1 MVNQTENSAELFA
14 VVGAG
19 YRTYE
24 PPKRKRTF
32 REKLKGKPIF
42 SPILRFEKR
51 EIHTVF
57 LCFPNLALTKNLSP
71 RLLAKSCGAALKT
84 GISGRK
90 TRKKEDRM
98 PKRKPSF
105 NTIYISERVQECL
118 RPIARCALTTVVAP
132 MGYGK
137 TTAINWFLAEKTK
150 GGKAVAIRLSIYS
163 EKLPMLWRSAQD
175 AFRFA
180 GLDVLSAF
188 DFPTGEAAA
197 TLVLEELC
205 RAFSSGKTA
214 YYLFLD
220 DFHLLRDE
228 RAVRF
233 ICRISARLPENAHLI
248 VASRDRFLPAGE
260 IVRLGGN
267 LHQIGMEQLRLNHTE
282 LAVYAH
288 RCGADLSEQQLEALL
303 RSSEGWFSAIYLNL
317 RALSERGR
325 LPDGSSD
332 IFEMFTAAMIDP
344 LEPDR
349 QEFLAVMGL
358 ADEFTAEMARF
369 VTENPETDAIIQ
381 DLTCQNAFVTR
392 LPDSQRYR
400 FHHMMK
406 ECALRKFHTLPQ
418 TVQTRYWNRFGSWY
432 GAHGQYLHALGAY
445 GRSGNNDA
453 ALTII
458 EKDAGNLLSA
468 LHPEELLERLNAC
481 PEEVLMRHPTAILVL
496 MRRLFTWRQIPKMLQ
511 LKALLERAIA
521 ERSDMPEEERGNLLG
536 ECDLI
541 MSFLMYNDI
550 TKMSQLHR
558 SASRQMSRPAV
569 TIQAGSSWT
578 FGSPS
583 VLMMYYRAP
592 GELQKE
598 MHEMHECMPHYY
610 RITNG
615 HGLGAEL
622 VMDAEASFMQG
633 KLREAE
639 IGLARARAA
648 IAGSGQENMALCCDF
663 LELRLLGSGG
673 RRRLDVKARAE
684 ALLARHD
691 VVLLNMFESI
701 LAYYYAL
708 LQEAEKIPDVFRIH
722 RLDTVNYFAPGK
734 PMMELIENQV
744 YLAQGEFPRVIGR
757 SEPQLAVCESL
768 HYALVALHIR
778 LQTASAYEAL
788 GNRAMAR
795 KLLVRALEDAEPD
808 GFVLPFAENAPYL
821 MDHYS
826 ALSRE
831 LETPFAASV
840 CELSGRWLSRQQ
852 TSGSRQEPIEALR
865 ELSERERSVAQLMA
879 LRKTNREIAETLF
892 LSEGTVKQYIN
903 RIYSKLQLTGT
914 AQEKRRALTAL
925 LQKN

>member
-1 MVNQTENSAELFA
+1 
-14 VVGAG
+14 
-19 YRTYE
+19 
-24 PPKRKRTF
+24 
-32 REKLKGKPIF
+32 
-42 SPILRFEKR
+42 
-51 EIHTVF
+51 
-57 LCFPNLALTKNLSP
+57 
-71 RLLAKSCGAALKT
+71 
-84 GISGRK
+84 
-90 TRKKEDRM
+90 M

-188 DFPTGEAAA
+188 DFPTSEAAA

-267 LHQIGMEQLRLNHTE
+267 LHQIGMEHLRLNHTE

-288 RCGADLSEQQLEALL
+288 RCGAEISEQQLEALL

-325 LPDGSSD
+325 LPDASSD

-344 LEPDR
+344 LPPGR

-406 ECALRKFHTLPQ
+406 ECALRKFRTLPEQ
-418 TVQTRYWNRFGSWY
+418 SQICYWNRFGSWY
-432 GAHGQYLHALGAY
+432 GAQGQYLHALGAY
-445 GRSGNNDA
+445 GRSGNSDA

-481 PEEVLMRHPTAILVL
+481 PEEVLTRHPTAILVL

-521 ERSDMPEEERGNLLG
+521 ESPDMPEEERGNLLG

-550 TKMSQLHR
+550 TKMSELHR

-598 MHEMHECMPHYY
+598 THEMHECMPHYY

-633 KLREAE
+633 KLHEAE

-648 IAGSGQENMALCCDF
+648 IAGSGQENMALCCEF

-673 RRRLDVKARAE
+673 RHRLDVKARAE

-708 LQEAEKIPDVFRIH
+708 LQKAEKIPDVFRLH

-757 SEPQLAVCESL
+757 SEPLLSGCESL

-821 MDHYS
+821 MNHYS

-840 CELSGRWLSRQQ
+840 CEASGQWLSRKE
-852 TSGSRQEPIEALR
+852 TSGAPCELPEALR

>member
-1 MVNQTENSAELFA
+1 
-14 VVGAG
+14 
-19 YRTYE
+19 
-24 PPKRKRTF
+24 
-32 REKLKGKPIF
+32 
-42 SPILRFEKR
+42 
-51 EIHTVF
+51 
-57 LCFPNLALTKNLSP
+57 
-71 RLLAKSCGAALKT
+71 
-84 GISGRK
+84 
-90 TRKKEDRM
+90 M

-188 DFPTGEAAA
+188 DFPTSEAAA

-267 LHQIGMEQLRLNHTE
+267 LHQIGMEHLRLNHTE

-288 RCGADLSEQQLEALL
+288 RCGAELSEQQLEALL

-325 LPDGSSD
+325 LPDASSD

-344 LEPDR
+344 LPPGR

-406 ECALRKFHTLPQ
+406 ECALRKFRTLPEQ
-418 TVQTRYWNRFGSWY
+418 SQICYWNRFGSWY
-432 GAHGQYLHALGAY
+432 GAQGQYLHALGAY
-445 GRSGNNDA
+445 GRSGNSDA

-481 PEEVLMRHPTAILVL
+481 PEEVLTRHPTAILVL

-521 ERSDMPEEERGNLLG
+521 ESPDMPEEERGNLLG

-550 TKMSQLHR
+550 TKMSELHR

-598 MHEMHECMPHYY
+598 TREMHECMPHYY

-633 KLREAE
+633 KLHEAE

-708 LQEAEKIPDVFRIH
+708 LQEAENIPDVFRLH

-757 SEPQLAVCESL
+757 SEPLLSGCESL

-821 MDHYS
+821 MNHYS

-840 CELSGRWLSRQQ
+840 CELSERWLSRQQ

-865 ELSERERSVAQLMA
+865 ELSESERSVAQLMA

>member
-1 MVNQTENSAELFA
+1 
-14 VVGAG
+14 
-19 YRTYE
+19 
-24 PPKRKRTF
+24 
-32 REKLKGKPIF
+32 
-42 SPILRFEKR
+42 
-51 EIHTVF
+51 
-57 LCFPNLALTKNLSP
+57 
-71 RLLAKSCGAALKT
+71 
-84 GISGRK
+84 
-90 TRKKEDRM
+90 M

-267 LHQIGMEQLRLNHTE
+267 LHQIGMEHLRLNHTE

-288 RCGADLSEQQLEALL
+288 RCGAELSEQQLEALL

-325 LPDGSSD
+325 LPDASSD

-344 LEPDR
+344 LPPDR

-381 DLTCQNAFVTR
+381 NLTCQNAFVTR

-406 ECALRKFHTLPQ
+406 ECALRKFRTLPEQ
-418 TVQTRYWNRFGSWY
+418 SQICYWNRFGSWY
-432 GAHGQYLHALGAY
+432 GAQGQYLHALGAY
-445 GRSGNNDA
+445 GRSGNSDA

-481 PEEVLMRHPTAILVL
+481 PEEVLTRHPTAILVL

-521 ERSDMPEEERGNLLG
+521 ESPDMPEEERGNLLG

-550 TKMSQLHR
+550 TKMSRLHR

-598 MHEMHECMPHYY
+598 TREMHECMPHYY

-633 KLREAE
+633 KLHEAE

-708 LQEAEKIPDVFRIH
+708 LQEAEKIPDVFRLH

-757 SEPQLAVCESL
+757 SEPLLSGCESL

-821 MDHYS
+821 MNHYS

-831 LETPFAASV
+831 LETPFAAAV
-840 CELSGRWLSRQQ
+840 CEASGQWLSRKE
-852 TSGSRQEPIEALR
+852 TSGAPCELPEALR

>member
-1 MVNQTENSAELFA
+1 
-14 VVGAG
+14 
-19 YRTYE
+19 
-24 PPKRKRTF
+24 
-32 REKLKGKPIF
+32 
-42 SPILRFEKR
+42 
-51 EIHTVF
+51 
-57 LCFPNLALTKNLSP
+57 
-71 RLLAKSCGAALKT
+71 
-84 GISGRK
+84 
-90 TRKKEDRM
+90 M

-150 GGKAVAIRLSIYS
+150 GGKAVAIRMSIYS

-233 ICRISARLPENAHLI
+233 ICRISARLPENAHVI

-267 LHQIGMEQLRLNHTE
+267 LHQIGMEHLRLNHTE

-288 RCGADLSEQQLEALL
+288 RCGAELSEQQLEALL

-325 LPDGSSD
+325 LPDASSD

-344 LEPDR
+344 LPPGR

-406 ECALRKFHTLPQ
+406 ECALRKFRTLPEQ
-418 TVQTRYWNRFGSWY
+418 SQICYWNRFGSWY
-432 GAHGQYLHALGAY
+432 GAQGQYLHALGAY
-445 GRSGNNDA
+445 GRSGNSDA

-481 PEEVLMRHPTAILVL
+481 PEEVLTRHPTAILVL

-521 ERSDMPEEERGNLLG
+521 ESPDMPEEERGNLLG

-550 TKMSQLHR
+550 TKMSELHR

-598 MHEMHECMPHYY
+598 TREMHECMPHYY

-633 KLREAE
+633 KLHEAE

-708 LQEAEKIPDVFRIH
+708 LQEAEKIPDVFRLH

-757 SEPQLAVCESL
+757 SEPLLSGCESL

-821 MDHYS
+821 MNHYS

-840 CELSGRWLSRQQ
+840 CELSERWLSRQQ

-865 ELSERERSVAQLMA
+865 ELSESERSVAQLMA

>member
-1 MVNQTENSAELFA
+1 
-14 VVGAG
+14 
-19 YRTYE
+19 
-24 PPKRKRTF
+24 
-32 REKLKGKPIF
+32 
-42 SPILRFEKR
+42 
-51 EIHTVF
+51 
-57 LCFPNLALTKNLSP
+57 
-71 RLLAKSCGAALKT
+71 
-84 GISGRK
+84 
-90 TRKKEDRM
+90 M

-118 RPIARCALTTVVAP
+118 RPIAHCALTTVVAP

-233 ICRISARLPENAHLI
+233 ICRISARLPDNAHLI

-267 LHQIGMEQLRLNHTE
+267 LHQIGMEHLRLNHTE

-288 RCGADLSEQQLEALL
+288 RCGAELSEQQLEALL

-325 LPDGSSD
+325 LPDASSD

-406 ECALRKFHTLPQ
+406 ECALRKFRTLPERSQ
-418 TVQTRYWNRFGSWY
+418 VCYWNRFGSWY
-432 GAHGQYLHALGAY
+432 GAQGQYLHALGAY
-445 GRSGNNDA
+445 GRSGNSDA

-496 MRRLFTWRQIPKMLQ
+496 MRRLFTWRRIPKMLQ

-521 ERSDMPEEERGNLLG
+521 ESPDMPEEERGNLLG

-598 MHEMHECMPHYY
+598 THEMHECMPHYY

-639 IGLARARAA
+639 IGLERARAA
-648 IAGSGQENMALCCDF
+648 IVGSGQENMALCCDF
-663 LELRLLGSGG
+663 LELRLLRSGG

-708 LQEAEKIPDVFRIH
+708 LQEAEKIPDVFRLH
-722 RLDTVNYFAPGK
+722 RLDIVNYFAPGK

-757 SEPQLAVCESL
+757 SEPLLSVCESL

-795 KLLVRALEDAEPD
+795 KLLVRALEDAQPD

-821 MDHYS
+821 MDLYL

-831 LETPFAASV
+831 LETPFAAAV
-840 CELSGRWLSRQQ
+840 CEASGQWLSRKE
-852 TSGSRQEPIEALR
+852 TSGASCELPEALR

>member
-1 MVNQTENSAELFA
+1 
-14 VVGAG
+14 
-19 YRTYE
+19 
-24 PPKRKRTF
+24 
-32 REKLKGKPIF
+32 
-42 SPILRFEKR
+42 
-51 EIHTVF
+51 
-57 LCFPNLALTKNLSP
+57 
-71 RLLAKSCGAALKT
+71 
-84 GISGRK
+84 
-90 TRKKEDRM
+90 M

-267 LHQIGMEQLRLNHTE
+267 LHQIGMEHLRLNHTE

-288 RCGADLSEQQLEALL
+288 RCGAELSEQQLEALL

-317 RALSERGR
+317 RALSEHGR
-325 LPDGSSD
+325 LPDASSD

-344 LEPDR
+344 LPPGR

-406 ECALRKFHTLPQ
+406 ECALRKFRTLPEQ
-418 TVQTRYWNRFGSWY
+418 SQICYWNRFGSWY
-432 GAHGQYLHALGAY
+432 GAQGQYLHALGAY
-445 GRSGNNDA
+445 GRSGNSDA

-481 PEEVLMRHPTAILVL
+481 PEEVLTRHPTAILVL

-521 ERSDMPEEERGNLLG
+521 ESPDMPEEERGNLLG

-550 TKMSQLHR
+550 TKMSELHR

-598 MHEMHECMPHYY
+598 THEMHECMPHYY

-633 KLREAE
+633 KLHEAE

-708 LQEAEKIPDVFRIH
+708 LQEAEKIPDVFRLH

-757 SEPQLAVCESL
+757 SEPLLSGCESL

-821 MDHYS
+821 MNHYS

-840 CELSGRWLSRQQ
+840 CELSERWLSRQQ

>member
-1 MVNQTENSAELFA
+1 
-14 VVGAG
+14 
-19 YRTYE
+19 
-24 PPKRKRTF
+24 
-32 REKLKGKPIF
+32 
-42 SPILRFEKR
+42 
-51 EIHTVF
+51 
-57 LCFPNLALTKNLSP
+57 
-71 RLLAKSCGAALKT
+71 
-84 GISGRK
+84 
-90 TRKKEDRM
+90 M

-267 LHQIGMEQLRLNHTE
+267 LHQIGMEHLRLNHTE

-288 RCGADLSEQQLEALL
+288 RCGAELSEQQLEALL

-325 LPDGSSD
+325 LPDASSD

-344 LEPDR
+344 LPPGR

-406 ECALRKFHTLPQ
+406 ECALRKFRTLPEQ
-418 TVQTRYWNRFGSWY
+418 SQICYWNRFGSWY
-432 GAHGQYLHALGAY
+432 GAQGQYLHALGAY
-445 GRSGNNDA
+445 GRSGNSDA

-521 ERSDMPEEERGNLLG
+521 ESPDMPEEERGNLLG

-550 TKMSQLHR
+550 TKMSELHR

-598 MHEMHECMPHYY
+598 THEMHECMPHYY

-639 IGLARARAA
+639 IGLERARAA
-648 IAGSGQENMALCCDF
+648 IAGSRQENMALCCDF
-663 LELRLLGSGG
+663 LELRLLRSGG

-708 LQEAEKIPDVFRIH
+708 LQEAEKIPDVFRLH

-757 SEPQLAVCESL
+757 SEPLLSGCESL

-821 MDHYS
+821 MNHYS

-840 CELSGRWLSRQQ
+840 CELSERWLSRQQ

>member
-1 MVNQTENSAELFA
+1 
-14 VVGAG
+14 
-19 YRTYE
+19 
-24 PPKRKRTF
+24 
-32 REKLKGKPIF
+32 
-42 SPILRFEKR
+42 
-51 EIHTVF
+51 
-57 LCFPNLALTKNLSP
+57 
-71 RLLAKSCGAALKT
+71 
-84 GISGRK
+84 
-90 TRKKEDRM
+90 M

-150 GGKAVAIRLSIYS
+150 GGKAVAIRMSIYS

-267 LHQIGMEQLRLNHTE
+267 LHQIGMEHLRLNHTE

-288 RCGADLSEQQLEALL
+288 RCGAELSEQQLEALL

-325 LPDGSSD
+325 LPDASSD

-344 LEPDR
+344 LPPGR

-406 ECALRKFHTLPQ
+406 ECALRKFRTLPEQ
-418 TVQTRYWNRFGSWY
+418 SQICYWNRFGSWY
-432 GAHGQYLHALGAY
+432 GAQGQYLHALGAY
-445 GRSGNNDA
+445 GRSGNSDA

-481 PEEVLMRHPTAILVL
+481 PEEVLTRHPTAILVL

-521 ERSDMPEEERGNLLG
+521 ESPDMPEEERGNLLG

-550 TKMSQLHR
+550 TKMSELHR

-598 MHEMHECMPHYY
+598 THEMHECMPHYY

-633 KLREAE
+633 KLHEAE

-673 RRRLDVKARAE
+673 KRRLDVKARAE

-708 LQEAEKIPDVFRIH
+708 LQEAEKIPDVFRLH

-757 SEPQLAVCESL
+757 SEPLLSGCESL

-821 MDHYS
+821 MNHYS

-840 CELSGRWLSRQQ
+840 CELSERWLSRQQ

>member
-1 MVNQTENSAELFA
+1 
-14 VVGAG
+14 
-19 YRTYE
+19 
-24 PPKRKRTF
+24 
-32 REKLKGKPIF
+32 
-42 SPILRFEKR
+42 
-51 EIHTVF
+51 
-57 LCFPNLALTKNLSP
+57 
-71 RLLAKSCGAALKT
+71 
-84 GISGRK
+84 
-90 TRKKEDRM
+90 M

-105 NTIYISERVQECL
+105 NTIYISKRVQECL
-118 RPIARCALTTVVAP
+118 CPIAHCALTTVVAP

-150 GGKAVAIRLSIYS
+150 GGKAVAIRMSIYS

-180 GLDVLSAF
+180 GLDVLSAY

-233 ICRISARLPENAHLI
+233 ICRISARLPDNAHLI

-267 LHQIGMEQLRLNHTE
+267 LHQIGMEHLRLNHTE
-282 LAVYAH
+282 LAVYAN
-288 RCGADLSEQQLEALL
+288 RCGAELSEQQLEALL

-325 LPDGSSD
+325 LPDASSD

-344 LEPDR
+344 LPPGR

-406 ECALRKFHTLPQ
+406 ECALRKFRTLPEQ
-418 TVQTRYWNRFGSWY
+418 SQICYWNRFGSWY
-432 GAHGQYLHALGAY
+432 GAQGQYLHALGAY

-481 PEEVLMRHPTAILVL
+481 PEEVLTRHPTAILVL

-521 ERSDMPEEERGNLLG
+521 ESPDMPEEERGNLLG

-541 MSFLMYNDI
+541 MSFLLYNDI
-550 TKMSQLHR
+550 TKMSRLHR

-598 MHEMHECMPHYY
+598 THEMHECMPHYY

-639 IGLARARAA
+639 IGLERARAA

-663 LELRLLGSGG
+663 LELRLLRSGG
-673 RRRLDVKARAE
+673 RHRLDIKARAE

-708 LQEAEKIPDVFRIH
+708 LQEAEKIPDVFRLH

-757 SEPQLAVCESL
+757 SEPLLSGCESL

-821 MDHYS
+821 MNHYS

-840 CELSGRWLSRQQ
+840 CELSERWLSQQQ

>member
-1 MVNQTENSAELFA
+1 
-14 VVGAG
+14 
-19 YRTYE
+19 
-24 PPKRKRTF
+24 
-32 REKLKGKPIF
+32 
-42 SPILRFEKR
+42 
-51 EIHTVF
+51 
-57 LCFPNLALTKNLSP
+57 
-71 RLLAKSCGAALKT
+71 
-84 GISGRK
+84 
-90 TRKKEDRM
+90 M

-267 LHQIGMEQLRLNHTE
+267 LHQIGMEHLRLNHTE
-282 LAVYAH
+282 LAVYAY
-288 RCGADLSEQQLEALL
+288 RSGAELSEQQLEALL

-325 LPDGSSD
+325 LPDASSD

-344 LEPDR
+344 LPPGR

-406 ECALRKFHTLPQ
+406 ECALRKFRTLPEQ
-418 TVQTRYWNRFGSWY
+418 SQICYWNRFGSWY
-432 GAHGQYLHALGAY
+432 GAQGQYLHALSAY
-445 GRSGNNDA
+445 RMSGNSDA

-481 PEEVLMRHPTAILVL
+481 PEEVLTRHPTAILVL

-511 LKALLERAIA
+511 LKVLLEQAIA
-521 ERSDMPEEERGNLLG
+521 ESPDMPEEERGNLLG

-598 MHEMHECMPHYY
+598 THEMHECMPHYY

-639 IGLARARAA
+639 IGLERARAA
-648 IAGSGQENMALCCDF
+648 IVGSRQENMALCCDF
-663 LELRLLGSGG
+663 LELRLLRSGG

-708 LQEAEKIPDVFRIH
+708 LQEAEKIPDVFRLH

-757 SEPQLAVCESL
+757 SEPLLSGCESL

-821 MDHYS
+821 MNHYS

-840 CELSGRWLSRQQ
+840 CELSERWLSRQQ

>member
-1 MVNQTENSAELFA
+1 
-14 VVGAG
+14 
-19 YRTYE
+19 
-24 PPKRKRTF
+24 
-32 REKLKGKPIF
+32 
-42 SPILRFEKR
+42 
-51 EIHTVF
+51 
-57 LCFPNLALTKNLSP
+57 
-71 RLLAKSCGAALKT
+71 
-84 GISGRK
+84 
-90 TRKKEDRM
+90 M

-267 LHQIGMEQLRLNHTE
+267 LHQIGMEHLRLNHTE

-288 RCGADLSEQQLEALL
+288 RCGAELSEQQLEALL

-325 LPDGSSD
+325 LPDASSD

-344 LEPDR
+344 LPPGR

-406 ECALRKFHTLPQ
+406 ECALRKFRTLPEQ
-418 TVQTRYWNRFGSWY
+418 SQICYWNRFGSWY
-432 GAHGQYLHALGAY
+432 GAQGQYLHALGAY
-445 GRSGNNDA
+445 GRSGNSDA

-481 PEEVLMRHPTAILVL
+481 PEEVLTRHPTAILVL

-521 ERSDMPEEERGNLLG
+521 ESPDMPEEERGNLLG

-550 TKMSQLHR
+550 TKMSELHR
-558 SASRQMSRPAV
+558 SASRQMSRSAV

-598 MHEMHECMPHYY
+598 THEMHECMPHYY

-633 KLREAE
+633 KLHEAE

-708 LQEAEKIPDVFRIH
+708 LQEAEKIPDVFRLH

-757 SEPQLAVCESL
+757 SEPLLSGCESL

-821 MDHYS
+821 MNHYS

-840 CELSGRWLSRQQ
+840 CELSERWLSRQQ

>member
-1 MVNQTENSAELFA
+1 
-14 VVGAG
+14 
-19 YRTYE
+19 
-24 PPKRKRTF
+24 
-32 REKLKGKPIF
+32 
-42 SPILRFEKR
+42 
-51 EIHTVF
+51 
-57 LCFPNLALTKNLSP
+57 
-71 RLLAKSCGAALKT
+71 
-84 GISGRK
+84 
-90 TRKKEDRM
+90 M

-150 GGKAVAIRLSIYS
+150 GGKAVAIRMSIYS

-267 LHQIGMEQLRLNHTE
+267 LHQIGMEHLRLNHTE

-288 RCGADLSEQQLEALL
+288 RCGAELSEQQLEALL

-325 LPDGSSD
+325 LPDASSD

-344 LEPDR
+344 LPPGR

-406 ECALRKFHTLPQ
+406 ECALRKFRTLPEQ
-418 TVQTRYWNRFGSWY
+418 SQICYWNRFGSWY
-432 GAHGQYLHALGAY
+432 GAQGQYLHALGAY
-445 GRSGNNDA
+445 GRSGNSDA

-481 PEEVLMRHPTAILVL
+481 PEEVLTRHPTAILVL

-521 ERSDMPEEERGNLLG
+521 ESPDMPEEERGNLLG

-550 TKMSQLHR
+550 TKMSELHR

-598 MHEMHECMPHYY
+598 THEMHECMPHYY

-633 KLREAE
+633 KLHEAE

-708 LQEAEKIPDVFRIH
+708 LQEAEKIPDVFRLH

-757 SEPQLAVCESL
+757 SEPLLSSCESL

-795 KLLVRALEDAEPD
+795 KLLIRALEDAEPD

-821 MDHYS
+821 MNHYS

-840 CELSGRWLSRQQ
+840 CELSERWLSRQQ

>member
-1 MVNQTENSAELFA
+1 
-14 VVGAG
+14 
-19 YRTYE
+19 
-24 PPKRKRTF
+24 
-32 REKLKGKPIF
+32 
-42 SPILRFEKR
+42 
-51 EIHTVF
+51 
-57 LCFPNLALTKNLSP
+57 
-71 RLLAKSCGAALKT
+71 
-84 GISGRK
+84 
-90 TRKKEDRM
+90 M

-150 GGKAVAIRLSIYS
+150 GGKAVAIRMSIYS

-267 LHQIGMEQLRLNHTE
+267 LHQIGMEHLRLNHTE

-288 RCGADLSEQQLEALL
+288 RCGAELSEQQLEALL

-325 LPDGSSD
+325 LPDASSD
-332 IFEMFTAAMIDP
+332 IFEMFTAARIDP
-344 LEPDR
+344 LPPGR

-406 ECALRKFHTLPQ
+406 ECALRKFRTLPEQ
-418 TVQTRYWNRFGSWY
+418 SQICYWNRFGSWY
-432 GAHGQYLHALGAY
+432 GAQGQYLHALGAY
-445 GRSGNNDA
+445 GRSGNSDA

-481 PEEVLMRHPTAILVL
+481 PEEVLTRHPTAILVL

-521 ERSDMPEEERGNLLG
+521 ESPDMPEEERGNLLG

-550 TKMSQLHR
+550 TKMSELHR

-598 MHEMHECMPHYY
+598 THEMHECMPHYY

-633 KLREAE
+633 KLHEAE

-708 LQEAEKIPDVFRIH
+708 LQEAEKIPDVFRLH

-757 SEPQLAVCESL
+757 SEPLLSGCESL

-821 MDHYS
+821 MNHYS

-840 CELSGRWLSRQQ
+840 CELSERWLSRQQ

>member
-1 MVNQTENSAELFA
+1 
-14 VVGAG
+14 
-19 YRTYE
+19 
-24 PPKRKRTF
+24 
-32 REKLKGKPIF
+32 
-42 SPILRFEKR
+42 
-51 EIHTVF
+51 
-57 LCFPNLALTKNLSP
+57 
-71 RLLAKSCGAALKT
+71 
-84 GISGRK
+84 
-90 TRKKEDRM
+90 M

-233 ICRISARLPENAHLI
+233 ICRISARLPDNAHLI

-267 LHQIGMEQLRLNHTE
+267 LHQIGMEHLRLNHTE

-288 RCGADLSEQQLEALL
+288 RCGAELSEQQLEALL

-325 LPDGSSD
+325 LPDASSD

-344 LEPDR
+344 LPPGR

-406 ECALRKFHTLPQ
+406 ECALRKFRTLPEQ
-418 TVQTRYWNRFGSWY
+418 SQICYWNRFGSWY
-432 GAHGQYLHALGAY
+432 GAQGQYLHALSAY
-445 GRSGNNDA
+445 RMSGNSDA

-481 PEEVLMRHPTAILVL
+481 PEEVLTRHPTAILVL

-521 ERSDMPEEERGNLLG
+521 ESPDMPEEERGNLLG

-598 MHEMHECMPHYY
+598 THEMHECMPHYY

-639 IGLARARAA
+639 IGLERARAA
-648 IAGSGQENMALCCDF
+648 IAGSRQENMALCCDF
-663 LELRLLGSGG
+663 LELRLLRSGG

-708 LQEAEKIPDVFRIH
+708 LQEAERIPDVFRLH

-757 SEPQLAVCESL
+757 SEPLLSGCESL

-795 KLLVRALEDAEPD
+795 KLLIRALEDAEPD

-821 MDHYS
+821 MNHYS

-840 CELSGRWLSRQQ
+840 CELSERWLSRQQ

>member
-1 MVNQTENSAELFA
+1 
-14 VVGAG
+14 
-19 YRTYE
+19 
-24 PPKRKRTF
+24 
-32 REKLKGKPIF
+32 
-42 SPILRFEKR
+42 
-51 EIHTVF
+51 
-57 LCFPNLALTKNLSP
+57 
-71 RLLAKSCGAALKT
+71 
-84 GISGRK
+84 
-90 TRKKEDRM
+90 M

-233 ICRISARLPENAHLI
+233 ICRISARLPDNAHLI

-267 LHQIGMEQLRLNHTE
+267 LHQIGMEHLRLNHTE

-288 RCGADLSEQQLEALL
+288 RCGAELSEQQLEALL

-325 LPDGSSD
+325 LPDASSD

-344 LEPDR
+344 LPPGR

-406 ECALRKFHTLPQ
+406 ECALRKFRTLPEQ
-418 TVQTRYWNRFGSWY
+418 SQICYWNRFGSWY
-432 GAHGQYLHALGAY
+432 GAHGQYLHALSAY
-445 GRSGNNDA
+445 RMSGNNDA

-481 PEEVLMRHPTAILVL
+481 PEEVLTRHPTAILVL

-521 ERSDMPEEERGNLLG
+521 ESPDMPEEERGNLLG

-550 TKMSQLHR
+550 TKMSRLHR

-598 MHEMHECMPHYY
+598 THEMHECMPHYY

-633 KLREAE
+633 RLHEAE
-639 IGLARARAA
+639 IGLERARAA
-648 IAGSGQENMALCCDF
+648 IVGSGQENMALCCDF
-663 LELRLLGSGG
+663 LELRLLRSGG

-708 LQEAEKIPDVFRIH
+708 LQEPEKIPDVFRLH

-757 SEPQLAVCESL
+757 SEPLLSGCESL

-821 MDHYS
+821 MNHYS

-831 LETPFAASV
+831 LETPFAAAV
-840 CELSGRWLSRQQ
+840 CEASGQWLSRKE
-852 TSGSRQEPIEALR
+852 TSGAPCELPEALR

>member
-1 MVNQTENSAELFA
+1 
-14 VVGAG
+14 
-19 YRTYE
+19 
-24 PPKRKRTF
+24 
-32 REKLKGKPIF
+32 
-42 SPILRFEKR
+42 
-51 EIHTVF
+51 
-57 LCFPNLALTKNLSP
+57 
-71 RLLAKSCGAALKT
+71 
-84 GISGRK
+84 
-90 TRKKEDRM
+90 M

-150 GGKAVAIRLSIYS
+150 GGKAVAIRMSIYS

-267 LHQIGMEQLRLNHTE
+267 LHQIGMEHLRLNHTE

-288 RCGADLSEQQLEALL
+288 RCGAELSEQQLEALL

-325 LPDGSSD
+325 LPDASSD

-344 LEPDR
+344 LPPGR

-406 ECALRKFHTLPQ
+406 ECALRKFRTLPEQ
-418 TVQTRYWNRFGSWY
+418 SQICYWNRFGSWY
-432 GAHGQYLHALGAY
+432 GAQGQYLHALGAY
-445 GRSGNNDA
+445 GRSGNSDA

-481 PEEVLMRHPTAILVL
+481 PEEVLTRHPTAILVL

-521 ERSDMPEEERGNLLG
+521 ESPDMPEEERGNLLG

-550 TKMSQLHR
+550 TKMSELHR
-558 SASRQMSRPAV
+558 SASRQMSRSAV

-598 MHEMHECMPHYY
+598 THEMHECMPHYY

-633 KLREAE
+633 KLHEAE

-708 LQEAEKIPDVFRIH
+708 LQEAEKIPDVFRLH

-757 SEPQLAVCESL
+757 SEPLLSGCESL

-821 MDHYS
+821 MNHYS

-840 CELSGRWLSRQQ
+840 CELSERWLSRQQ

-865 ELSERERSVAQLMA
+865 ELSESERSVAQLMA

>member
-1 MVNQTENSAELFA
+1 
-14 VVGAG
+14 
-19 YRTYE
+19 
-24 PPKRKRTF
+24 
-32 REKLKGKPIF
+32 
-42 SPILRFEKR
+42 
-51 EIHTVF
+51 
-57 LCFPNLALTKNLSP
+57 
-71 RLLAKSCGAALKT
+71 
-84 GISGRK
+84 
-90 TRKKEDRM
+90 M

-150 GGKAVAIRLSIYS
+150 GGKAVAIRMSIYS

-267 LHQIGMEQLRLNHTE
+267 LHQIGMEHLRLNHTE

-288 RCGADLSEQQLEALL
+288 RCGAELSEQQLEALL

-325 LPDGSSD
+325 LPDASSD

-344 LEPDR
+344 LPPGR

-406 ECALRKFHTLPQ
+406 ECALRKFRTLPEQ
-418 TVQTRYWNRFGSWY
+418 SQICYWNRFGSWY
-432 GAHGQYLHALGAY
+432 GAQGQYLHALGAY
-445 GRSGNNDA
+445 GRSGNSDA

-481 PEEVLMRHPTAILVL
+481 PEEVLTRHPTAILVL

-521 ERSDMPEEERGNLLG
+521 ESPDMPEEERGNLLG

-550 TKMSQLHR
+550 TKMSELHR

-598 MHEMHECMPHYY
+598 THEMHECMPHYY
-610 RITNG
+610 LITNG

-633 KLREAE
+633 KLHEAE

-708 LQEAEKIPDVFRIH
+708 LQEAEKIPDVFRLH

-757 SEPQLAVCESL
+757 SEPLLSGCESL

-821 MDHYS
+821 MNHYS

-840 CELSGRWLSRQQ
+840 CELSERWLSRQQ

-865 ELSERERSVAQLMA
+865 ELSESERSVAQLMA

>member
-1 MVNQTENSAELFA
+1 
-14 VVGAG
+14 
-19 YRTYE
+19 
-24 PPKRKRTF
+24 
-32 REKLKGKPIF
+32 
-42 SPILRFEKR
+42 
-51 EIHTVF
+51 
-57 LCFPNLALTKNLSP
+57 
-71 RLLAKSCGAALKT
+71 
-84 GISGRK
+84 
-90 TRKKEDRM
+90 M

-267 LHQIGMEQLRLNHTE
+267 LHQIGMEHLRLNHTE

-288 RCGADLSEQQLEALL
+288 RCGAELSEQQLEALL

-325 LPDGSSD
+325 LPDASSD

-344 LEPDR
+344 LPPDR

-406 ECALRKFHTLPQ
+406 ECALRKFRTLPEQ
-418 TVQTRYWNRFGSWY
+418 SQICYWNRFGSWY
-432 GAHGQYLHALGAY
+432 GAQGQYLHALGAY
-445 GRSGNNDA
+445 RRSGNSDA

-481 PEEVLMRHPTAILVL
+481 PEEVLTRHPTAILVL

-521 ERSDMPEEERGNLLG
+521 ESPDMPEEERGNLLG

-550 TKMSQLHR
+550 TKMSELHR

-598 MHEMHECMPHYY
+598 THEMHECMPHYY

-639 IGLARARAA
+639 IGLERARAA
-648 IAGSGQENMALCCDF
+648 IAGSRQENMALCCDF
-663 LELRLLGSGG
+663 LELRLLRSGG

-708 LQEAEKIPDVFRIH
+708 LQEAEKIPDVFRLH

-744 YLAQGEFPRVIGR
+744 YLAQGEFPRVIGH
-757 SEPQLAVCESL
+757 SEPLLSGCESL

-821 MDHYS
+821 MNHYS

-840 CELSGRWLSRQQ
+840 CELSERWLSRQQ

>member
-1 MVNQTENSAELFA
+1 
-14 VVGAG
+14 
-19 YRTYE
+19 
-24 PPKRKRTF
+24 
-32 REKLKGKPIF
+32 
-42 SPILRFEKR
+42 
-51 EIHTVF
+51 
-57 LCFPNLALTKNLSP
+57 
-71 RLLAKSCGAALKT
+71 
-84 GISGRK
+84 
-90 TRKKEDRM
+90 M

-118 RPIARCALTTVVAP
+118 RPIAHCALTTVVAP

-188 DFPTGEAAA
+188 DFPTSEAAA

-267 LHQIGMEQLRLNHTE
+267 LHQIGMEHLRLNHTE

-288 RCGADLSEQQLEALL
+288 RCGAELSEQQLEALL

-325 LPDGSSD
+325 LPDASSD

-344 LEPDR
+344 LPPDR

-406 ECALRKFHTLPQ
+406 ECALRKFRTLPEQ
-418 TVQTRYWNRFGSWY
+418 SQICYWNRFGSWY
-432 GAHGQYLHALGAY
+432 GEQGQYLHALGAY
-445 GRSGNNDA
+445 GRSGNSDA

-481 PEEVLMRHPTAILVL
+481 PEEVLTRHPTAILVL

-521 ERSDMPEEERGNLLG
+521 ESPDMPEEERGNLLG

-550 TKMSQLHR
+550 TKMSELHR

-598 MHEMHECMPHYY
+598 THEMHECMPHYY

-633 KLREAE
+633 KLHEAE

-708 LQEAEKIPDVFRIH
+708 LQEAEKIPDVFRLH

-757 SEPQLAVCESL
+757 SEPLLSSCESL

-821 MDHYS
+821 MNHYS

-840 CELSGRWLSRQQ
+840 CELSERWLSRQQ

>member
-1 MVNQTENSAELFA
+1 
-14 VVGAG
+14 
-19 YRTYE
+19 
-24 PPKRKRTF
+24 
-32 REKLKGKPIF
+32 
-42 SPILRFEKR
+42 
-51 EIHTVF
+51 
-57 LCFPNLALTKNLSP
+57 
-71 RLLAKSCGAALKT
+71 
-84 GISGRK
+84 
-90 TRKKEDRM
+90 M

-150 GGKAVAIRLSIYS
+150 GGKAVAIRMSIYS

-267 LHQIGMEQLRLNHTE
+267 LHQIGMEHLRLNHTE

-288 RCGADLSEQQLEALL
+288 RCGAELSEQQLEALL

-325 LPDGSSD
+325 LPDASSD

-344 LEPDR
+344 LPPDR

-406 ECALRKFHTLPQ
+406 ECALRKFRTLPEQ
-418 TVQTRYWNRFGSWY
+418 SQICYWNRFGSWY
-432 GAHGQYLHALGAY
+432 GAQGQYLHALGAY
-445 GRSGNNDA
+445 GRSGNSDA

-481 PEEVLMRHPTAILVL
+481 PEEVLTRHPTAILVL

-521 ERSDMPEEERGNLLG
+521 ESPDMPEEERGNLLG

-550 TKMSQLHR
+550 TKMSELHR

-598 MHEMHECMPHYY
+598 THEMHECMPHYY

-633 KLREAE
+633 KLHEAE

-708 LQEAEKIPDVFRIH
+708 LQEAEKIPDVFRLH

-757 SEPQLAVCESL
+757 SEPLLSGCESL

-821 MDHYS
+821 MNHYS

-840 CELSGRWLSRQQ
+840 CELSERWLSRQQ
-852 TSGSRQEPIEALR
+852 DLRQQTRADRGAAGAFRARTLGGAADGAAQDEPRDCRDALFVR
-865 ELSERERSVAQLMA
+865 GHRQAVHQPHLFQAAAHRHRAGKAPRADGAAAKEL
-879 LRKTNREIAETLF
+879 
-892 LSEGTVKQYIN
+892 TV
-903 RIYSKLQLTGT
+903 G
-914 AQEKRRALTAL
+914 
-925 LQKN
+925 

>member
-1 MVNQTENSAELFA
+1 
-14 VVGAG
+14 
-19 YRTYE
+19 
-24 PPKRKRTF
+24 
-32 REKLKGKPIF
+32 
-42 SPILRFEKR
+42 
-51 EIHTVF
+51 
-57 LCFPNLALTKNLSP
+57 
-71 RLLAKSCGAALKT
+71 
-84 GISGRK
+84 
-90 TRKKEDRM
+90 M

-105 NTIYISERVQECL
+105 NTIYISKRVQECL
-118 RPIARCALTTVVAP
+118 CPIAHCALTTVVAP

-150 GGKAVAIRLSIYS
+150 GGKAVAIRMSIYS

-180 GLDVLSAF
+180 GLDVLSAY

-233 ICRISARLPENAHLI
+233 ICRISARLPDNAHLI

-267 LHQIGMEQLRLNHTE
+267 LHQIGMEHLRLNHTE

-288 RCGADLSEQQLEALL
+288 RCGAELSEQQLEALL

-325 LPDGSSD
+325 LPDASSD

-344 LEPDR
+344 LPPGR

-406 ECALRKFHTLPQ
+406 ECALRKFRTLPEQ
-418 TVQTRYWNRFGSWY
+418 SQICYWNRFGSWY

-481 PEEVLMRHPTAILVL
+481 PEEVFTRHPTAILVL

-521 ERSDMPEEERGNLLG
+521 ESPDMPEEERGNLLG

-541 MSFLMYNDI
+541 MSFLLYNDI
-550 TKMSQLHR
+550 TKMSRLHR

-598 MHEMHECMPHYY
+598 THEMHECMPHYY

-639 IGLARARAA
+639 IGLERARAA

-663 LELRLLGSGG
+663 LELRLLRSGG
-673 RRRLDVKARAE
+673 RRRLDIKARAE

-708 LQEAEKIPDVFRIH
+708 LQEPEKIPDVFRLH

-757 SEPQLAVCESL
+757 SEPLLSGCESL

-821 MDHYS
+821 MNHYS

-840 CELSGRWLSRQQ
+840 CELSECWLSWQQ

>member
-1 MVNQTENSAELFA
+1 
-14 VVGAG
+14 
-19 YRTYE
+19 
-24 PPKRKRTF
+24 
-32 REKLKGKPIF
+32 
-42 SPILRFEKR
+42 
-51 EIHTVF
+51 
-57 LCFPNLALTKNLSP
+57 
-71 RLLAKSCGAALKT
+71 
-84 GISGRK
+84 
-90 TRKKEDRM
+90 M

-150 GGKAVAIRLSIYS
+150 GGKAVAIRMSIYS

-248 VASRDRFLPAGE
+248 VARRDRFLPAGE

-267 LHQIGMEQLRLNHTE
+267 LHQIGMEHLRLNHTE

-288 RCGADLSEQQLEALL
+288 RCGAELSEQQLEALL

-325 LPDGSSD
+325 LPDASSD

-344 LEPDR
+344 LPPGR

-406 ECALRKFHTLPQ
+406 ECALRKFRTLPEQ
-418 TVQTRYWNRFGSWY
+418 SQICYWNRFGSWY
-432 GAHGQYLHALGAY
+432 GAQGQYLHALGAY
-445 GRSGNNDA
+445 GRSGNSDA

-481 PEEVLMRHPTAILVL
+481 PEEVLTRHPTAILVL

-521 ERSDMPEEERGNLLG
+521 ESPDMPEEERGNLLG

-550 TKMSQLHR
+550 TKMSELHR

-598 MHEMHECMPHYY
+598 TREMHECMPHYY

-633 KLREAE
+633 KLHEAE

-708 LQEAEKIPDVFRIH
+708 LQEAEKIPDVFRLH

-757 SEPQLAVCESL
+757 SEPLLSGCESL

-821 MDHYS
+821 MNHYS

-840 CELSGRWLSRQQ
+840 CELSERWLSRQQ

-865 ELSERERSVAQLMA
+865 ELSESERSVAQLMA

>member
-1 MVNQTENSAELFA
+1 
-14 VVGAG
+14 
-19 YRTYE
+19 
-24 PPKRKRTF
+24 
-32 REKLKGKPIF
+32 
-42 SPILRFEKR
+42 
-51 EIHTVF
+51 
-57 LCFPNLALTKNLSP
+57 
-71 RLLAKSCGAALKT
+71 
-84 GISGRK
+84 
-90 TRKKEDRM
+90 M

-118 RPIARCALTTVVAP
+118 CPIAHCALTTVVAP

-150 GGKAVAIRLSIYS
+150 GGKAVAIRMSIYS

-180 GLDVLSAF
+180 GLDVLSAY
-188 DFPTGEAAA
+188 DFPTGEAAT

-233 ICRISARLPENAHLI
+233 ICRISARLPDNAHLI

-267 LHQIGMEQLRLNHTE
+267 LHQIGMEHLRLNHTE

-288 RCGADLSEQQLEALL
+288 RCGAELSEQQLEALL

-325 LPDGSSD
+325 LPDASSD

-344 LEPDR
+344 LPPGR

-406 ECALRKFHTLPQ
+406 ECALRKFRTLPEQ
-418 TVQTRYWNRFGSWY
+418 SQTRYWNRFGVWY

-481 PEEVLMRHPTAILVL
+481 PEKVLTRHPTAILVL

-521 ERSDMPEEERGNLLG
+521 ESTDMPEEERGNLLG

-550 TKMSQLHR
+550 TKMSRLHR

-598 MHEMHECMPHYY
+598 THEMHECMPHYY

-639 IGLARARAA
+639 IGLERARAA
-648 IAGSGQENMALCCDF
+648 IAGSRQENMALCCDF
-663 LELRLLGSGG
+663 LELRLLRSGG
-673 RRRLDVKARAE
+673 RHRLDIKARAE

-708 LQEAEKIPDVFRIH
+708 LQEPEKIPDVFRLH

-757 SEPQLAVCESL
+757 SEPLLSVCGSL

-821 MDHYS
+821 MNHYS

-840 CELSGRWLSRQQ
+840 CELSERWLSQQQ

>member
-1 MVNQTENSAELFA
+1 
-14 VVGAG
+14 
-19 YRTYE
+19 
-24 PPKRKRTF
+24 
-32 REKLKGKPIF
+32 
-42 SPILRFEKR
+42 
-51 EIHTVF
+51 
-57 LCFPNLALTKNLSP
+57 
-71 RLLAKSCGAALKT
+71 
-84 GISGRK
+84 
-90 TRKKEDRM
+90 M

-233 ICRISARLPENAHLI
+233 ICRISARLPDNAHLI

-267 LHQIGMEQLRLNHTE
+267 LHQIGMEHLRLNHTE

-288 RCGADLSEQQLEALL
+288 RCGAELSEQQLEALL

-325 LPDGSSD
+325 LPDASSD

-344 LEPDR
+344 LPPDR

-406 ECALRKFHTLPQ
+406 ECALRKFRTLPEQ
-418 TVQTRYWNRFGSWY
+418 SQICYWNRFGSWY
-432 GAHGQYLHALGAY
+432 GAQGQYLHALGAY
-445 GRSGNNDA
+445 GRSGNSDA

-481 PEEVLMRHPTAILVL
+481 PEEVLTRHPTAILVL

-521 ERSDMPEEERGNLLG
+521 ESPDMPEEERGNLLG

-550 TKMSQLHR
+550 TKMSELHR

-598 MHEMHECMPHYY
+598 THEMHECMPHYY

-639 IGLARARAA
+639 IGLERARAA
-648 IAGSGQENMALCCDF
+648 IAGSRQENMALCCDF
-663 LELRLLGSGG
+663 LELRLLRSGG

-708 LQEAEKIPDVFRIH
+708 LQEAEKIPDVFRLH

-757 SEPQLAVCESL
+757 SEPLLSGCESL

-821 MDHYS
+821 MNHYS

-840 CELSGRWLSRQQ
+840 CELSERWLSRQQ

>member
-1 MVNQTENSAELFA
+1 
-14 VVGAG
+14 
-19 YRTYE
+19 
-24 PPKRKRTF
+24 
-32 REKLKGKPIF
+32 
-42 SPILRFEKR
+42 
-51 EIHTVF
+51 
-57 LCFPNLALTKNLSP
+57 
-71 RLLAKSCGAALKT
+71 
-84 GISGRK
+84 
-90 TRKKEDRM
+90 M

-150 GGKAVAIRLSIYS
+150 GGKAVAIRMSIYS

-267 LHQIGMEQLRLNHTE
+267 LHQIGMEHLRLNHTE

-288 RCGADLSEQQLEALL
+288 RCGAELSEQQLEALL

-325 LPDGSSD
+325 LPDASSD

-344 LEPDR
+344 LPPGR

-406 ECALRKFHTLPQ
+406 ECALRKFRTLPEQ
-418 TVQTRYWNRFGSWY
+418 SQICYWNRFGSWY
-432 GAHGQYLHALGAY
+432 GAQGQYLHALGAY
-445 GRSGNNDA
+445 GRSGNSDA

-481 PEEVLMRHPTAILVL
+481 PEEVLTRHPTAILVL

-521 ERSDMPEEERGNLLG
+521 ESPDMPEEERGNLLG

-550 TKMSQLHR
+550 TKMSELHR

-598 MHEMHECMPHYY
+598 TREMHECMPHYY

-633 KLREAE
+633 KLHEAE

-663 LELRLLGSGG
+663 LELRLLRSGG
-673 RRRLDVKARAE
+673 RHRLDVKARAE

-708 LQEAEKIPDVFRIH
+708 LQEAEKIPDVFRLH

-757 SEPQLAVCESL
+757 SEPLLSGCESL

-821 MDHYS
+821 MNHYS

-840 CELSGRWLSRQQ
+840 CELSERWLSRQQ

-865 ELSERERSVAQLMA
+865 ELSESERSVAQLMA

>member
-1 MVNQTENSAELFA
+1 
-14 VVGAG
+14 
-19 YRTYE
+19 
-24 PPKRKRTF
+24 
-32 REKLKGKPIF
+32 
-42 SPILRFEKR
+42 
-51 EIHTVF
+51 
-57 LCFPNLALTKNLSP
+57 
-71 RLLAKSCGAALKT
+71 
-84 GISGRK
+84 
-90 TRKKEDRM
+90 M

-150 GGKAVAIRLSIYS
+150 GGKAVAIRMSIYS

-188 DFPTGEAAA
+188 DFPTSEAAA

-267 LHQIGMEQLRLNHTE
+267 LHQIGMEHLRLNHTE

-288 RCGADLSEQQLEALL
+288 RCGAELSEQQLEALL

-325 LPDGSSD
+325 LPDASSD

-344 LEPDR
+344 LPPGR

-369 VTENPETDAIIQ
+369 VTENPQTDAIIQ

-406 ECALRKFHTLPQ
+406 ECALRKFRTLPEQ
-418 TVQTRYWNRFGSWY
+418 SQICYWNRFGSWY
-432 GAHGQYLHALGAY
+432 GAQGQYLHALGAY
-445 GRSGNNDA
+445 GRSGNSDA

-481 PEEVLMRHPTAILVL
+481 PEEVLTRHPTAILVL

-521 ERSDMPEEERGNLLG
+521 ESPDMPEEERGNLLG

-550 TKMSQLHR
+550 TKMSELHR

-598 MHEMHECMPHYY
+598 THEMHECMPHYY

-633 KLREAE
+633 KLHEAE

-708 LQEAEKIPDVFRIH
+708 LQEAEKIPDVFRLH

-757 SEPQLAVCESL
+757 SEPLLSGCESL

-795 KLLVRALEDAEPD
+795 KLLARALEDAEPD

-821 MDHYS
+821 MNHYS

-840 CELSGRWLSRQQ
+840 CELSERWLSRQQ

>member
-1 MVNQTENSAELFA
+1 
-14 VVGAG
+14 
-19 YRTYE
+19 
-24 PPKRKRTF
+24 
-32 REKLKGKPIF
+32 
-42 SPILRFEKR
+42 
-51 EIHTVF
+51 
-57 LCFPNLALTKNLSP
+57 
-71 RLLAKSCGAALKT
+71 
-84 GISGRK
+84 
-90 TRKKEDRM
+90 M

-150 GGKAVAIRLSIYS
+150 GGKAVAIRMSIYS

-267 LHQIGMEQLRLNHTE
+267 LHQIGMEHLRLNHTE

-288 RCGADLSEQQLEALL
+288 RCGAELSEQQLEALL

-325 LPDGSSD
+325 LPDASSD

-344 LEPDR
+344 LPPGR

-406 ECALRKFHTLPQ
+406 ECALRKFRTLPEQ
-418 TVQTRYWNRFGSWY
+418 SQTRYWNRFGVWY
-432 GAHGQYLHALGAY
+432 GAHGQYLHALSAY
-445 GRSGNNDA
+445 RMSGNNDA

-481 PEEVLMRHPTAILVL
+481 PEEVLTRHPTAILVL

-521 ERSDMPEEERGNLLG
+521 ESPDMPEEERGNLLG

-550 TKMSQLHR
+550 TKMSELHR

-598 MHEMHECMPHYY
+598 THEMHECMPHYY

-633 KLREAE
+633 RLHEAE
-639 IGLARARAA
+639 IGLERARAA
-648 IAGSGQENMALCCDF
+648 IVGSGQENMALCCDF
-663 LELRLLGSGG
+663 LELRLLRSGG

-708 LQEAEKIPDVFRIH
+708 LQEPEKIPDVFRLH

-757 SEPQLAVCESL
+757 SEPLLSGCESL

-795 KLLVRALEDAEPD
+795 KLLVRALEDAQPD

-821 MDHYS
+821 MNHYS

-831 LETPFAASV
+831 LETPFAAAV
-840 CELSGRWLSRQQ
+840 CEASGQWLSRKE
-852 TSGSRQEPIEALR
+852 TSGAPCELPEALR

>member
-1 MVNQTENSAELFA
+1 
-14 VVGAG
+14 
-19 YRTYE
+19 
-24 PPKRKRTF
+24 
-32 REKLKGKPIF
+32 
-42 SPILRFEKR
+42 
-51 EIHTVF
+51 
-57 LCFPNLALTKNLSP
+57 
-71 RLLAKSCGAALKT
+71 
-84 GISGRK
+84 
-90 TRKKEDRM
+90 M

-267 LHQIGMEQLRLNHTE
+267 LHQIGMEHLRLNHTE

-288 RCGADLSEQQLEALL
+288 RCGAELSEQQLEALL

-325 LPDGSSD
+325 LPDASSD

-344 LEPDR
+344 LPPDR

-406 ECALRKFHTLPQ
+406 ECALRKFRTLPEQ
-418 TVQTRYWNRFGSWY
+418 SQICYWNRFGSWY
-432 GAHGQYLHALGAY
+432 GAHGQYLHALSAY
-445 GRSGNNDA
+445 RMSGNSDA

-481 PEEVLMRHPTAILVL
+481 PEEVLTRHPTAILVL

-521 ERSDMPEEERGNLLG
+521 ESPDMPEEERGNLLG

-550 TKMSQLHR
+550 TKMSELHR

-598 MHEMHECMPHYY
+598 THEMHECMPHYY

-639 IGLARARAA
+639 IGLERARAA
-648 IAGSGQENMALCCDF
+648 IAGSRQENMALCCDF
-663 LELRLLGSGG
+663 LELRLLRSGG

-708 LQEAEKIPDVFRIH
+708 LQEAEKIPDVFRLH

-757 SEPQLAVCESL
+757 SEPLLSGCESL

-821 MDHYS
+821 MNHYS

-840 CELSGRWLSRQQ
+840 CELSERWLSRQQ

>member
-1 MVNQTENSAELFA
+1 
-14 VVGAG
+14 
-19 YRTYE
+19 
-24 PPKRKRTF
+24 
-32 REKLKGKPIF
+32 
-42 SPILRFEKR
+42 
-51 EIHTVF
+51 
-57 LCFPNLALTKNLSP
+57 
-71 RLLAKSCGAALKT
+71 
-84 GISGRK
+84 
-90 TRKKEDRM
+90 M

-150 GGKAVAIRLSIYS
+150 GGKAVAIRMSIYS

-233 ICRISARLPENAHLI
+233 ICRISARLPDNAHLI

-267 LHQIGMEQLRLNHTE
+267 LHQIGMEHLRLNHTE

-288 RCGADLSEQQLEALL
+288 RCGAELSEQQLEALL

-325 LPDGSSD
+325 LPDASSD

-344 LEPDR
+344 LPPGR

-406 ECALRKFHTLPQ
+406 ECALRKFRTLPEQ
-418 TVQTRYWNRFGSWY
+418 SQICYWNRFGSWY
-432 GAHGQYLHALGAY
+432 GAQGQYLHALGAY
-445 GRSGNNDA
+445 GRSGNSDA

-481 PEEVLMRHPTAILVL
+481 PEEVLTRHPTAILVL

-521 ERSDMPEEERGNLLG
+521 ESPDMPEEERGNLLG

-598 MHEMHECMPHYY
+598 THEMHECMPHYY

-648 IAGSGQENMALCCDF
+648 IAGSRQENMALCCDF
-663 LELRLLGSGG
+663 LELRLLRSGG

-708 LQEAEKIPDVFRIH
+708 LQEAEKIPDVFRLH

-757 SEPQLAVCESL
+757 SEPLLSGCESL

-821 MDHYS
+821 MNHYS

-840 CELSGRWLSRQQ
+840 CEASGQWLSRKE
-852 TSGSRQEPIEALR
+852 TSGAPCELPEALR

>member
-1 MVNQTENSAELFA
+1 
-14 VVGAG
+14 
-19 YRTYE
+19 
-24 PPKRKRTF
+24 
-32 REKLKGKPIF
+32 
-42 SPILRFEKR
+42 
-51 EIHTVF
+51 
-57 LCFPNLALTKNLSP
+57 
-71 RLLAKSCGAALKT
+71 
-84 GISGRK
+84 
-90 TRKKEDRM
+90 M

-150 GGKAVAIRLSIYS
+150 GGKAVAIRMSIYS

-267 LHQIGMEQLRLNHTE
+267 LHQIGMEHLRLNHTE

-288 RCGADLSEQQLEALL
+288 RCGAELSEQQLEALL

-325 LPDGSSD
+325 LPDASSD

-344 LEPDR
+344 LPPDR

-406 ECALRKFHTLPQ
+406 ECALRKFRTLPEQ
-418 TVQTRYWNRFGSWY
+418 SQICYWNRFGSWY
-432 GAHGQYLHALGAY
+432 GAQGQYLHALGAY
-445 GRSGNNDA
+445 GRSGNSDA

-481 PEEVLMRHPTAILVL
+481 PEEVLTRHPTAILVL

-521 ERSDMPEEERGNLLG
+521 ESPDMPEEERGNLLG

-550 TKMSQLHR
+550 TKMSELHR

-598 MHEMHECMPHYY
+598 TREMHECMPHYY

-648 IAGSGQENMALCCDF
+648 IVGSGQENMALCCDF

-708 LQEAEKIPDVFRIH
+708 LQEAEKIPDVFRLH

-757 SEPQLAVCESL
+757 SEPLLSGCESL

-821 MDHYS
+821 MNHYS

-840 CELSGRWLSRQQ
+840 CELSERWLSRQQ

>member
-1 MVNQTENSAELFA
+1 
-14 VVGAG
+14 
-19 YRTYE
+19 
-24 PPKRKRTF
+24 
-32 REKLKGKPIF
+32 
-42 SPILRFEKR
+42 
-51 EIHTVF
+51 
-57 LCFPNLALTKNLSP
+57 
-71 RLLAKSCGAALKT
+71 
-84 GISGRK
+84 
-90 TRKKEDRM
+90 M

-150 GGKAVAIRLSIYS
+150 GGKAVAIRMSIYS

-267 LHQIGMEQLRLNHTE
+267 LHQIGMEHLRLNHTE

-288 RCGADLSEQQLEALL
+288 RCGAELSEQQLEALL

-325 LPDGSSD
+325 LPDASSD

-344 LEPDR
+344 LPPGR

-406 ECALRKFHTLPQ
+406 ECALRKFRTLPEQ
-418 TVQTRYWNRFGSWY
+418 SQICYWNRFGSWY

-445 GRSGNNDA
+445 GRSGNSDA

-481 PEEVLMRHPTAILVL
+481 PEEVLTSHPTAILVL

-521 ERSDMPEEERGNLLG
+521 KSPDMPEEERGNLLG

-550 TKMSQLHR
+550 TKMSELHR

-598 MHEMHECMPHYY
+598 THEMHECMPHYY

-639 IGLARARAA
+639 IGLERARAA
-648 IAGSGQENMALCCDF
+648 IVGSGQENMALCCDF
-663 LELRLLGSGG
+663 LELRLLRSGG

-708 LQEAEKIPDVFRIH
+708 LQEAEKIPDVFRLH

-757 SEPQLAVCESL
+757 SEPLLSGCESL

-821 MDHYS
+821 MNHYS
-826 ALSRE
+826 ALLRE

-840 CELSGRWLSRQQ
+840 CEISERWLSRQQ

>member
-1 MVNQTENSAELFA
+1 
-14 VVGAG
+14 
-19 YRTYE
+19 
-24 PPKRKRTF
+24 
-32 REKLKGKPIF
+32 
-42 SPILRFEKR
+42 
-51 EIHTVF
+51 
-57 LCFPNLALTKNLSP
+57 
-71 RLLAKSCGAALKT
+71 
-84 GISGRK
+84 
-90 TRKKEDRM
+90 M

-233 ICRISARLPENAHLI
+233 LCRISARLPDNAHLI

-267 LHQIGMEQLRLNHTE
+267 LHQIGMEHLRLNHTE

-288 RCGADLSEQQLEALL
+288 RCGAELSEQQLEALL

-325 LPDGSSD
+325 LPDASSD

-344 LEPDR
+344 LPPGR

-406 ECALRKFHTLPQ
+406 ECALRKFRTLPEQ
-418 TVQTRYWNRFGSWY
+418 SQICYWNRFGSWY
-432 GAHGQYLHALGAY
+432 GAQGQYLHALGAY
-445 GRSGNNDA
+445 GRSGNSDA

-496 MRRLFTWRQIPKMLQ
+496 MRRLFTWRQIPRMLQ

-521 ERSDMPEEERGNLLG
+521 ESPDMPEEERGNLLG

-598 MHEMHECMPHYY
+598 THEMHECMPHYY

-639 IGLARARAA
+639 IGLERARAA
-648 IAGSGQENMALCCDF
+648 IAGSRQENMALCCDF
-663 LELRLLGSGG
+663 LELRLLRSGG
-673 RRRLDVKARAE
+673 RHRLDIKARAE

-708 LQEAEKIPDVFRIH
+708 LQEAEKIPDVFRLH

-757 SEPQLAVCESL
+757 SEPLLSGCESL

-821 MDHYS
+821 MNHYS

-840 CELSGRWLSRQQ
+840 CELSERWLSRQQ

>member
-1 MVNQTENSAELFA
+1 
-14 VVGAG
+14 
-19 YRTYE
+19 
-24 PPKRKRTF
+24 
-32 REKLKGKPIF
+32 
-42 SPILRFEKR
+42 
-51 EIHTVF
+51 
-57 LCFPNLALTKNLSP
+57 
-71 RLLAKSCGAALKT
+71 
-84 GISGRK
+84 
-90 TRKKEDRM
+90 M

-105 NTIYISERVQECL
+105 NTIYISKRVQECL
-118 RPIARCALTTVVAP
+118 CPIAHCALTTVVAP

-150 GGKAVAIRLSIYS
+150 GGKAVAIRMSIYS

-180 GLDVLSAF
+180 GLDVLSAY

-233 ICRISARLPENAHLI
+233 ICRISARLPDNAHLI

-267 LHQIGMEQLRLNHTE
+267 LHQIGMEHLRLNHTE

-288 RCGADLSEQQLEALL
+288 RCGAELSEQQLEALL

-325 LPDGSSD
+325 LPDASSD

-344 LEPDR
+344 LPPGR

-406 ECALRKFHTLPQ
+406 ECALRKFRTLPEQ
-418 TVQTRYWNRFGSWY
+418 SQTRYWNRFGSWY

-481 PEEVLMRHPTAILVL
+481 PEEVLTRHPTAILVL

-521 ERSDMPEEERGNLLG
+521 ESPDMPEEERGNLLG

-550 TKMSQLHR
+550 TKMSRLHR

-598 MHEMHECMPHYY
+598 THEMHECMPHYY

-639 IGLARARAA
+639 IGLERARAA

-663 LELRLLGSGG
+663 LELRLLRSGG
-673 RRRLDVKARAE
+673 RHRLDIKARAE

-708 LQEAEKIPDVFRIH
+708 LQEPEKIPDVFRLH

-757 SEPQLAVCESL
+757 SEPLLSVCGSL

-821 MDHYS
+821 MDLYL

-840 CELSGRWLSRQQ
+840 CELSERWLSQQQ

>member
-1 MVNQTENSAELFA
+1 
-14 VVGAG
+14 
-19 YRTYE
+19 
-24 PPKRKRTF
+24 
-32 REKLKGKPIF
+32 
-42 SPILRFEKR
+42 
-51 EIHTVF
+51 
-57 LCFPNLALTKNLSP
+57 
-71 RLLAKSCGAALKT
+71 
-84 GISGRK
+84 
-90 TRKKEDRM
+90 M

-105 NTIYISERVQECL
+105 NTIYISKRVQECL
-118 RPIARCALTTVVAP
+118 CPIAHCALTTVVAP

-150 GGKAVAIRLSIYS
+150 GGKAVAIRMSIYS

-180 GLDVLSAF
+180 GLDVLSAY

-233 ICRISARLPENAHLI
+233 ICRISARLPDYAHLI

-267 LHQIGMEQLRLNHTE
+267 LHQIGMEHLRLNHTE

-288 RCGADLSEQQLEALL
+288 RCGAELSEQQLEALL

-325 LPDGSSD
+325 LPDASSD

-344 LEPDR
+344 LPPGR

-406 ECALRKFHTLPQ
+406 ECALRKFRTLPEQ
-418 TVQTRYWNRFGSWY
+418 SQTRYWNRFGVWY
-432 GAHGQYLHALGAY
+432 GAQGQYLHALGAY

-521 ERSDMPEEERGNLLG
+521 ESPDMPEEERGNLLG

-550 TKMSQLHR
+550 TKMSRLHR

-598 MHEMHECMPHYY
+598 THEMHECMPHYY

-639 IGLARARAA
+639 IGLERARAA
-648 IAGSGQENMALCCDF
+648 IAGSRQENMALCCDF
-663 LELRLLGSGG
+663 LELRLLRSGG
-673 RRRLDVKARAE
+673 RHRLDIKARAE

-708 LQEAEKIPDVFRIH
+708 LQEPEKIPDVFRLH

-757 SEPQLAVCESL
+757 SEPLLSVCGSL

-821 MDHYS
+821 MDLYL

-840 CELSGRWLSRQQ
+840 CELSERWLSQQQ

>member
-1 MVNQTENSAELFA
+1 
-14 VVGAG
+14 
-19 YRTYE
+19 
-24 PPKRKRTF
+24 
-32 REKLKGKPIF
+32 
-42 SPILRFEKR
+42 
-51 EIHTVF
+51 
-57 LCFPNLALTKNLSP
+57 
-71 RLLAKSCGAALKT
+71 
-84 GISGRK
+84 
-90 TRKKEDRM
+90 M

-150 GGKAVAIRLSIYS
+150 GGKAVAIRLSVYS

-233 ICRISARLPENAHLI
+233 ICRISARLPDNAHLI

-267 LHQIGMEQLRLNHTE
+267 LHQIGMEHLRLNHTE

-288 RCGADLSEQQLEALL
+288 RCGAELSEQQLEALL

-325 LPDGSSD
+325 LPDASSD

-344 LEPDR
+344 LPPGR

-406 ECALRKFHTLPQ
+406 ECALRKFRTLPEQ
-418 TVQTRYWNRFGSWY
+418 SQIRYWNRFGSWY
-432 GAHGQYLHALGAY
+432 GAHGQYLHALSAY
-445 GRSGNNDA
+445 RMSGNSDA

-481 PEEVLMRHPTAILVL
+481 PEEVLTRHPTAILVL

-521 ERSDMPEEERGNLLG
+521 ESTDMPEEERGNLLG

-598 MHEMHECMPHYY
+598 THEMHECMPHYY

-639 IGLARARAA
+639 IGLERARAA

-663 LELRLLGSGG
+663 LELRLLRSGG

-708 LQEAEKIPDVFRIH
+708 LQEAEKIPDVFRLH

-757 SEPQLAVCESL
+757 SEPLLSVCESL

-821 MDHYS
+821 MNHYS

-831 LETPFAASV
+831 LETPFAAAV
-840 CELSGRWLSRQQ
+840 CESSGQWLSRKE
-852 TSGSRQEPIEALR
+852 TSGAPCELPEALR

>member
-1 MVNQTENSAELFA
+1 
-14 VVGAG
+14 
-19 YRTYE
+19 
-24 PPKRKRTF
+24 
-32 REKLKGKPIF
+32 
-42 SPILRFEKR
+42 
-51 EIHTVF
+51 
-57 LCFPNLALTKNLSP
+57 
-71 RLLAKSCGAALKT
+71 
-84 GISGRK
+84 
-90 TRKKEDRM
+90 M

-150 GGKAVAIRLSIYS
+150 GGKAVAIRMSIYS

-233 ICRISARLPENAHLI
+233 ICRISARLPDNAHLI

-267 LHQIGMEQLRLNHTE
+267 LHQIGMEHLRLNHTE

-288 RCGADLSEQQLEALL
+288 RCGAELSEQQLEALL

-325 LPDGSSD
+325 LPDASSD

-344 LEPDR
+344 LPPGR

-406 ECALRKFHTLPQ
+406 ECALRKFRTLPEQ
-418 TVQTRYWNRFGSWY
+418 SQICYWNRFGSWY
-432 GAHGQYLHALGAY
+432 GAQGQYLHALGAY
-445 GRSGNNDA
+445 GRSGNSDA

-481 PEEVLMRHPTAILVL
+481 PEEVLTRHPTAILVL

-521 ERSDMPEEERGNLLG
+521 ESPDMPEEERGNLLG

-550 TKMSQLHR
+550 TKMSELHR

-598 MHEMHECMPHYY
+598 TREMHECMPHYY

-633 KLREAE
+633 KLHEAE

-708 LQEAEKIPDVFRIH
+708 LQEAEKIPDVFRLH

-757 SEPQLAVCESL
+757 SEPLLSGCESL

-821 MDHYS
+821 MNHYS

-840 CELSGRWLSRQQ
+840 CELSERWLSRQQ

-865 ELSERERSVAQLMA
+865 ELSESERSVAQLMA

>member
-1 MVNQTENSAELFA
+1 
-14 VVGAG
+14 
-19 YRTYE
+19 
-24 PPKRKRTF
+24 
-32 REKLKGKPIF
+32 
-42 SPILRFEKR
+42 
-51 EIHTVF
+51 
-57 LCFPNLALTKNLSP
+57 
-71 RLLAKSCGAALKT
+71 
-84 GISGRK
+84 
-90 TRKKEDRM
+90 M

-150 GGKAVAIRLSIYS
+150 GGKAVAIRMSIYS

-233 ICRISARLPENAHLI
+233 ICRISARLPDNAHLI

-267 LHQIGMEQLRLNHTE
+267 LHQIGMEHLRLNHTE

-288 RCGADLSEQQLEALL
+288 RCGAELSEQQLEALL

-325 LPDGSSD
+325 LPDASSD

-344 LEPDR
+344 LPPGR

-406 ECALRKFHTLPQ
+406 ECALRKFRTLPEQ
-418 TVQTRYWNRFGSWY
+418 SQICYWNRFGSWY
-432 GAHGQYLHALGAY
+432 GAQGQYLHALGAY
-445 GRSGNNDA
+445 GRSGNSDA

-481 PEEVLMRHPTAILVL
+481 PEEVLTRHPTAILVL

-521 ERSDMPEEERGNLLG
+521 ESPDMPEEERGNLLG

-550 TKMSQLHR
+550 TKMSELHR

-598 MHEMHECMPHYY
+598 THEMHECMPHYY

-639 IGLARARAA
+639 IGLERARAA

-663 LELRLLGSGG
+663 LELRLLRSGG
-673 RRRLDVKARAE
+673 RRRLDIKARAE

-708 LQEAEKIPDVFRIH
+708 LQEAEKIPDVFRLH

-757 SEPQLAVCESL
+757 SEPLLSGCESL

-821 MDHYS
+821 MNHYS

-840 CELSGRWLSRQQ
+840 CEASGQWLSRKE
-852 TSGSRQEPIEALR
+852 TSGAPCELPEALR

>member
-1 MVNQTENSAELFA
+1 
-14 VVGAG
+14 
-19 YRTYE
+19 
-24 PPKRKRTF
+24 
-32 REKLKGKPIF
+32 
-42 SPILRFEKR
+42 
-51 EIHTVF
+51 
-57 LCFPNLALTKNLSP
+57 
-71 RLLAKSCGAALKT
+71 
-84 GISGRK
+84 
-90 TRKKEDRM
+90 M

-150 GGKAVAIRLSIYS
+150 GGKAVAIRMSIYS

-267 LHQIGMEQLRLNHTE
+267 LHQIGMEHLRLNHTE

-288 RCGADLSEQQLEALL
+288 RCGAELSEQQLEALL

-325 LPDGSSD
+325 LPDASSD

-344 LEPDR
+344 LPPGR

-406 ECALRKFHTLPQ
+406 ECALRKFRTLPEQ
-418 TVQTRYWNRFGSWY
+418 SQICYWNRFGSWY
-432 GAHGQYLHALGAY
+432 GAQGQYLHALGAY
-445 GRSGNNDA
+445 GRSGNSDA

-481 PEEVLMRHPTAILVL
+481 PEEVLTRHPTAILVL

-521 ERSDMPEEERGNLLG
+521 ESPDMPEEERGNLLG

-550 TKMSQLHR
+550 TKMSELHR

-598 MHEMHECMPHYY
+598 TREMHECMPHYY
-610 RITNG
+610 RITNA

-633 KLREAE
+633 KLHEAE

-708 LQEAEKIPDVFRIH
+708 LQEAEKIPDVFRLH

-757 SEPQLAVCESL
+757 SEPLLSGCESL

-821 MDHYS
+821 MNHYS

-840 CELSGRWLSRQQ
+840 CELSERWLSRQQ

-865 ELSERERSVAQLMA
+865 ELSESERSVAQLMA

>member
-1 MVNQTENSAELFA
+1 M
-14 VVGAG
+14 
-19 YRTYE
+19 
-24 PPKRKRTF
+24 
-32 REKLKGKPIF
+32 
-42 SPILRFEKR
+42 
-51 EIHTVF
+51 
-57 LCFPNLALTKNLSP
+57 
-71 RLLAKSCGAALKT
+71 
-84 GISGRK
+84 
-90 TRKKEDRM
+90 
-98 PKRKPSF
+98 
-105 NTIYISERVQECL
+105 
-118 RPIARCALTTVVAP
+118 
-132 MGYGK
+132 
-137 TTAINWFLAEKTK
+137 
-150 GGKAVAIRLSIYS
+150 
-163 EKLPMLWRSAQD
+163 
-175 AFRFA
+175 
-180 GLDVLSAF
+180 
-188 DFPTGEAAA
+188 
-197 TLVLEELC
+197 
-205 RAFSSGKTA
+205 
-214 YYLFLD
+214 
-220 DFHLLRDE
+220 
-228 RAVRF
+228 RF

-267 LHQIGMEQLRLNHTE
+267 LHQIGMEHLRLNHTE

-288 RCGADLSEQQLEALL
+288 RCGAELSEQQLEALL

-325 LPDGSSD
+325 LPDASSD

-344 LEPDR
+344 LPPGR

-406 ECALRKFHTLPQ
+406 ECALRKFRTLPEQ
-418 TVQTRYWNRFGSWY
+418 SQICYWNRFGSWY
-432 GAHGQYLHALGAY
+432 GAQGQYLHALGAY
-445 GRSGNNDA
+445 GRSGNSDA

-481 PEEVLMRHPTAILVL
+481 PEEVLTRHPTAILVL

-521 ERSDMPEEERGNLLG
+521 ESPDMPEEERGNLLG

-550 TKMSQLHR
+550 TKMSELHR

-598 MHEMHECMPHYY
+598 THEMHECMPHYY

-633 KLREAE
+633 KLHEAE

-708 LQEAEKIPDVFRIH
+708 LQEAEKIPDVFRLH

-757 SEPQLAVCESL
+757 SEPLLSGCESL

-821 MDHYS
+821 MNHYS

-840 CELSGRWLSRQQ
+840 CELSERWLSRQQ

-865 ELSERERSVAQLMA
+865 ELSESERSVAQLMA